1 MKPIKFIFL
10 FLFVLLYSQLEA
22 SVSDSTK
29 IDKSKIFAYALN
41 ADISSALKIME
52 IPDTSLSEYEKGFK
66 TNFENRFKYSSD
78 KSDYLD
84 NIEPKAKPLLEVYH
98 SYWRKALLN
107 VNKNY
112 DTTFVIS
119 LIEFLKKNYKPA
131 SSLNL
136 SSQDEDI
143 NNILTA
149 YITSLGY
156 KTTGFGK
163 TGRLIDLLIW
173 ENDYNEDYNFNIF
186 GDTLNVS
193 VTIMNDFITLG
204 WEEYATLGVYYPGG
218 WATGN
223 GLFCVKKA
231 YDIQSEN
238 FLISYLAHEGT
249 HFSDYKKFPGLPG
262 NELEYRAKLT
272 ELSLAKETLYQTI
285 DFFIKTAVKGSDS
298 PHANADY
305 AVISDLSE
313 MLFNEEFESDYYKWK
328 SLSTDTINSASH
340 KLFEKNTSELKERY
354 NKK

>member
-1 MKPIKFIFL
+1 MKSVKYICL
-10 FLFVLLYSQLEA
+10 FLFIFINSQLKA

-29 IDKSKIFAYALN
+29 IDKSKIFSYALN
-41 ADISSALKIME
+41 TDISSALKIME

-78 KSDYLD
+78 KSDYID
-84 NIEPKAKPLLEVYH
+84 NIEPKARPLLEVYH
-98 SYWRKALLN
+98 SYWRKALLD

-112 DTTFVIS
+112 DTLLTIS

-131 SSLNL
+131 SSLNI

-173 ENDYNEDYNFNIF
+173 KNQNDTIYNFNIF
-186 GDTLNVS
+186 GDTINVN
-193 VTIMNDFITLG
+193 VTFMDNFITLG
-204 WEEYATLGVYYPGG
+204 WEEYATLGIYYPGG
-218 WATGN
+218 WADDK
-223 GLFCVKKA
+223 GLYCVKKA
-231 YDIQSEN
+231 YDLQSET

-249 HFSDYKKFPGLPG
+249 HFSDYKKFAGLPG

-328 SLSTDTINSASH
+328 SVSTDSINSASH
-340 KLFEKNTSELKERY
+340 KLFEKNTSELIERY
-354 NKK
+354 KK

>member
-1 MKPIKFIFL
+1 MKSVKYICL
-10 FLFVLLYSQLEA
+10 FLFIFINSQLKA

-29 IDKSKIFAYALN
+29 IDKSKIFSYALN
-41 ADISSALKIME
+41 TDISSALKIME

-78 KSDYLD
+78 KSDYID
-84 NIEPKAKPLLEVYH
+84 NIEPKARPLLEVYH
-98 SYWRKALLN
+98 SYWRKALLD

-112 DTTFVIS
+112 DTLLTIS

-131 SSLNL
+131 SSLNI

-173 ENDYNEDYNFNIF
+173 KNQNDTIYNFNIF
-186 GDTLNVS
+186 GDTINVN
-193 VTIMNDFITLG
+193 VTFMDNFITLG
-204 WEEYATLGVYYPGG
+204 WEEYATLGIYYPGG
-218 WATGN
+218 WADDK
-223 GLFCVKKA
+223 GLYCVKKA
-231 YDIQSEN
+231 YYLQSES

-249 HFSDYKKFPGLPG
+249 HFSDYKKFAGLPG

-328 SLSTDTINSASH
+328 SVSTDSINSASH
-340 KLFEKNTSELKERY
+340 KLFEKNTSELIERY
-354 NKK
+354 KK